1 MAILVSLQECGF
13 LSLELCTG
21 QPTLKSHRSKLGLST
36 TSSNTIIEVSD
47 YFLLQNKK
55 QRKMVR
61 EAVLKSKDPQRI
73 LEEIEKIETLGN

>member
-1 MAILVSLQECGF
+1 M
-13 LSLELCTG
+13 
-21 QPTLKSHRSKLGLST
+21 HRETNSEKPQVKIRLAYHFVEYNYWS
-36 TSSNTIIEVSD
+36 EWF
-47 YFLLQNKK
+47 FLLQNKK